1 MYQTLEA
8 KEIKDILKPLG
19 LVVEVLS
26 EGQIGFYEDEHGEQ
40 RVPHFTQFMEQR
52 ANTEDL
58 REIAS
63 GLLRQ
68 IQQANNGA
76 TAIIVRHMALQS
88 GSQIGYA
95 LEIRCAL
102 VRRKEDLEGAPRFED
117 YAISGEQVKFG
128 IALEALKNGFRVRR
142 ESWAPDTF
150 IYLVPGSQF
159 VVNRAPLL
167 GIYPEGTE
175 IVYAPHI
182 DIKSGANHCQVWQVS
197 QDAMLAE
204 DWIICMRGA

>member
-1 MYQTLEA
+1 MYQTLTE

-19 LVVEVLS
+19 LAVEVHT
-26 EGQIGFYEDEHGEQ
+26 EGEVGFYEDEHGEQ
-40 RVPHFTQFMEQR
+40 RVPHYTPFMEQR

-58 REIAS
+58 REISS

-68 IQQANNGA
+68 IQNANSGA
-76 TAIIVRHMALQS
+76 TAIIVRDMTLQQS
-88 GSQIGYA
+88 PNIGYA
-95 LEIRCAL
+95 LTIRCAL
-102 VRRKEDLEGAPRFED
+102 VRRKQDLEGATRFED
-117 YAISGEQVKFG
+117 YTISGEQVKFG

-182 DIKSGANHCQVWQVS
+182 DIKAGANHCQVWQVS
-197 QDAMLAE
+197 QDAVLAE